1 MKKFHCELCK
11 RELDQ
16 EDNQH
21 FGTTWWTPED
31 VIREAKE
38 NFGAGM
44 TREDAIAL
52 LRPKFDYLRD
62 IMIEAAMPEVQKM
75 IPAHLTRQGSNQ
87 KS

>member
-1 MKKFHCELCK
+1 MSKFHCELCK
-11 RELDQ
+11 RELDR

-38 NFGAGM
+38 NFCAEM
-44 TREDAIAL
+44 TREDAVAL
-52 LRPKFDYLRD
+52 LKPKFDYLRD

-75 IPAHLTRQGSNQ
+75 ISKHLAKQSSDR
-87 KS
+87 